1 MPRRRGDQPLVN
13 IVDLR
18 RRMGEQRDVRRS
30 LYIGELEI
38 GTTRVPV
45 DDPVDVE
52 VVLESIPAGL
62 SATGH
67 VRAHWTGLCRRC
79 LEEVEGLLEVEI
91 DEVFAPEDTVGAD
104 EAYPLG
110 HETIDLEPL
119 AREAVLLGL
128 PVAPL
133 CRPECEG
140 PDPAAFPVSIEA
152 DPAPEDESRGDEG
165 GGELGAD
172 PGPEMERPIDPR
184 WAGLDVL
191 RAEFD
196 ETDQ

>member
-30 LYIGELEI
+30 LHLGELEI
-38 GTTRVPV
+38 GTTRVSV
-45 DDPVDVE
+45 DDPVDVD

-67 VRAHWTGLCRRC
+67 VRARWTGLCRRC
-79 LEEVEGLLEVEI
+79 LESVDGVLDVEVE
-91 DEVFAPEDTVGAD
+91 EVFAPEDTVGAD

-140 PDPAAFPVSIEA
+140 PAPGAFPVSIDADSADGDDQPGEEGSEA
-152 DPAPEDESRGDEG
+152 GREV
-165 GGELGAD
+165 
-172 PGPEMERPIDPR
+172 ERPLDPR

-191 RAEFD
+191 RAEFEED
-196 ETDQ
+196 PEP